1 MQPDFVGLYWMLMAG
16 AVSGFGLELKLAH
29 APFAFLTTN
38 TTEHWRRTTDVH

>member
-1 MQPDFVGLYWMLMAG
+1 MLMAG